1 MPDDRNRPQGTTKP
15 DAATLAQQL
24 FRDEPEDREH
34 EAEPAVPA
42 APPAEAPRSAAPE
55 PESPPE
61 GTGRRDAPAAP
72 VGVLVPP
79 GEEADAAAAM
89 EESTEPRGPVTA
101 EGTVELPPG
110 VEMPGE
116 VSAEDEAA
124 RAARGARWFVIH
136 TYSGYENK
144 VRTNLERRIDS
155 MGQADKI
162 FRILVPTED
171 EIEIKDGK
179 RRIAKK
185 KVFPGY
191 VLVEMIMDDDS
202 WYVVRNTPGVTGFVG
217 SGAKPLPLQ
226 DREVKAILKQLGDET
241 PKFRITYQKGS
252 AVRINSGPFMD
263 FSGIVDEILPE
274 KEKVRVL
281 VSIFG
286 RETPV
291 ELDFAQVE
299 KI

>member
-1 MPDDRNRPQGTTKP
+1 MSEDRNRPQGPTKP

-24 FRDEPEDREH
+24 FRDEPEEH
-34 EAEPAVPA
+34 GQEQESA
-42 APPAEAPRSAAPE
+42 APPAEQPEAAAPQP
-55 PESPPE
+55 PES
-61 GTGRRDAPAAP
+61 P

-79 GEEADAAAAM
+79 GEEAEAAEAA
-89 EESTEPRGPVTA
+89 ETSPVPQAPVTA
-101 EGTVELPPG
+101 EGTLELPPG
-110 VEMPGE
+110 IEIPGVEP
-116 VSAEDEAA
+116 VSPEDEAA

-144 VRTNLERRIDS
+144 VRTNLERRIAS

-162 FRILVPTED
+162 FRVLVPTED

-263 FSGIVDEILPE
+263 FSGVVDEILPE

>member
-15 DAATLAQQL
+15 DAATLAQRL
-24 FRDEPEDREH
+24 FRDEPENRER
-34 EAEPAVPA
+34 EAEPAAPADRRPA
-42 APPAEAPRSAAPE
+42 AETPRSAAPE
-55 PESPPE
+55 PES
-61 GTGRRDAPAAP
+61 P

-79 GEEADAAAAM
+79 GEEADAADAAAKAA
-89 EESTEPRGPVTA
+89 EESTEPQAPVTA

-110 VEMPGE
+110 VETPGE

-263 FSGIVDEILPE
+263 FSGVVDEILPE

>member
-1 MPDDRNRPQGTTKP
+1 MSEDRNRPQGPGKP

-24 FRDEPEDREH
+24 FRDEPEEGGP
-34 EAEPAVPA
+34 EPEP
-42 APPAEAPRSAAPE
+42 APPADTPPAATPQ
-55 PESPPE
+55 PP
-61 GTGRRDAPAAP
+61 DASAP

-79 GEEADAAAAM
+79 GEEAEAAAALEM
-89 EESTEPRGPVTA
+89 PTEPQAPPTA

-110 VEMPGE
+110 VETPDVLG
-116 VSAEDEAA
+116 VSAEAEAA
-124 RAARGARWFVIH
+124 RIARGARWFVIH

-144 VRTNLERRIDS
+144 VRTNLERRISS
-155 MGQADKI
+155 MGQAEKI

-263 FSGIVDEILPE
+263 FSGVVDEISPE

>member
-1 MPDDRNRPQGTTKP
+1 MPDERNRPQTGKP

-24 FRDEPEDREH
+24 FRDEPEPS
-34 EAEPAVPA
+34 AELEPQPA
-42 APPAEAPRSAAPE
+42 APDAQ
-55 PESPPE
+55 SPPP
-61 GTGRRDAPAAP
+61 APDFSGSP
-72 VGVLVPP
+72 IGVLVPP
-79 GEEADAAAAM
+79 GEEAEAAEAV
-89 EESTEPRGPVTA
+89 EEGTQTQTEPVTA
-101 EGTVELPPG
+101 EGTVQLPPG
-110 VEMPGE
+110 VETPGAGA
-116 VSAEDEAA
+116 VGAEDEAG

-144 VRTNLERRIDS
+144 VRTNLERRIAS

-226 DREVKAILKQLGDET
+226 DREVKSILKQLGDET

-263 FSGIVDEILPE
+263 FSGVVDEILPE

>member
-1 MPDDRNRPQGTTKP
+1 MPEDRNRPQGTGKP

-24 FRDEPEDREH
+24 FRDEPENGGREP
-34 EAEPAVPA
+34 EP
-42 APPAEAPRSAAPE
+42 APPAADERAATPQ
-55 PESPPE
+55 PS
-61 GTGRRDAPAAP
+61 DASAP

-79 GEEADAAAAM
+79 GEEADAAEALEAP
-89 EESTEPRGPVTA
+89 TEPQVEPTA

-110 VEMPGE
+110 VETPDAQA
-116 VSAEDEAA
+116 VSAADEAA
-124 RAARGARWFVIH
+124 RIARGARWFVIH

-144 VRTNLERRIDS
+144 VRTNLERRIAS
-155 MGQADKI
+155 MGQAEKI

-263 FSGIVDEILPE
+263 FSGVVDEISPE

>member
-1 MPDDRNRPQGTTKP
+1 MPDERNNRPQTGKP

-24 FRDEPEDREH
+24 FRDEPEED
-34 EAEPAVPA
+34 
-42 APPAEAPRSAAPE
+42 E
-55 PESPPE
+55 PESQPGAADPQ
-61 GTGRRDAPAAP
+61 TQAPSGGPAP
-72 VGVLVPP
+72 DTSGSSVGVLVPP
-79 GEEADAAAAM
+79 GEEAEAVERLENGAVPAD
-89 EESTEPRGPVTA
+89 TGTITA
-101 EGTVELPPG
+101 EGIVEVPPG
-110 VEMPGE
+110 VELPGVE
-116 VSAEDEAA
+116 PVSPEDEAA

-144 VRTNLERRIDS
+144 VRTNLERRIAS
-155 MGQADKI
+155 MGQAEKI

-226 DREVKAILKQLGDET
+226 DREVKTILKQLGDET

-263 FSGIVDEILPE
+263 FSGVVDEILPE

>member
-34 EAEPAVPA
+34 DAEPA

-79 GEEADAAAAM
+79 GEEADAAEAA
-89 EESTEPRGPVTA
+89 EESTEPGSPVTA

-110 VEMPGE
+110 VETPGE

-155 MGQADKI
+155 MGQAEKI

-263 FSGIVDEILPE
+263 FSGVVDEILPE

>member
-1 MPDDRNRPQGTTKP
+1 MADERNRPPSGKP
-15 DAATLAQQL
+15 DTAALIQRL
-24 FRDEPEDREH
+24 FRDEPEEPQP
-34 EAEPAVPA
+34 AEETPQAPADAGSAVGVITPPDQAGPA
-42 APPAEAPRSAAPE
+42 AEGSGLATAEAPAQAAP
-55 PESPPE
+55 
-61 GTGRRDAPAAP
+61 A
-72 VGVLVPP
+72 
-79 GEEADAAAAM
+79 
-89 EESTEPRGPVTA
+89 TA

-110 VEMPGE
+110 IEEG
-116 VSAEDEAA
+116 AAAA
-124 RAARGARWFVIH
+124 RDGRSWFVIH

-144 VRTNLERRIDS
+144 VRTNLERRVAS
-155 MGQADKI
+155 MMMENKI
-162 FRILVPTED
+162 FRVLVPTED
-171 EIEIKDGK
+171 EIEVKDGK

-217 SGAKPLPLQ
+217 SGSKPLPLQ

-252 AVRINSGPFMD
+252 PVRINSGPFMD
-263 FSGIVDEILPE
+263 FSGVVDEILPE

>member
-1 MPDDRNRPQGTTKP
+1 MPEDRNRPQGSTKP

-24 FRDEPEDREH
+24 FRDEPEDQEREQQ
-34 EAEPAVPA
+34 PA
-42 APPAEAPRSAAPE
+42 APAPE
-55 PESPPE
+55 
-61 GTGRRDAPAAP
+61 RPAAERAEGGAPQPPQSP

-79 GEEADAAAAM
+79 GEEAEAAEAA
-89 EESTEPRGPVTA
+89 EEPSAPQAVTA
-101 EGTVELPPG
+101 EGTLELPPG
-110 VEMPGE
+110 VEISGVEP
-116 VSAEDEAA
+116 VSPEDEAA

-144 VRTNLERRIDS
+144 VRTNLERRIAS

-263 FSGIVDEILPE
+263 FSGVVDEILPE

>member
-1 MPDDRNRPQGTTKP
+1 MPDDRNRPQGTKP

-24 FRDEPEDREH
+24 FRDEPDEAQEPA
-34 EAEPAVPA
+34 AEP
-42 APPAEAPRSAAPE
+42 
-55 PESPPE
+55 SPSE
-61 GTGRRDAPAAP
+61 QSRDGTGAETPQGP
-72 VGVLVPP
+72 SSVGVLVPP
-79 GEEADAAAAM
+79 GEEAAAAEAL
-89 EESTEPRGPVTA
+89 ETTEPAEAEAPVTA

-110 VEMPGE
+110 VETPGE
-116 VSAEDEAA
+116 ISPEEEAA
-124 RAARGARWFVIH
+124 HAAAGARWFVIH

-144 VRTNLERRIDS
+144 VRTNLERRIAS

-226 DREVKAILKQLGDET
+226 DREVKAILRQLGDET

-263 FSGIVDEILPE
+263 FSGVVDEILPE

>member
-1 MPDDRNRPQGTTKP
+1 MPDERNRPQGSKP

-24 FRDEPEDREH
+24 FRDEPEE
-34 EAEPAVPA
+34 EQ
-42 APPAEAPRSAAPE
+42 PE
-55 PESPPE
+55 PEPQPAGPEAESRPPAAGSTPDSTE
-61 GTGRRDAPAAP
+61 AP

-79 GEEADAAAAM
+79 GEEAEAA
-89 EESTEPRGPVTA
+89 EVVEGTVEPQAPVTA
-101 EGTVELPPG
+101 EGAVELPPG
-110 VEMPGE
+110 LEAPGE
-116 VSAEDEAA
+116 VSPEDEAA

-144 VRTNLERRIDS
+144 VRTNLERRIAS
-155 MGQADKI
+155 MGQAEKI

-226 DREVKAILKQLGDET
+226 DREVKTILKQLGDET

-263 FSGIVDEILPE
+263 FSGVVDEILPE

>member
-1 MPDDRNRPQGTTKP
+1 MPEERNRPQTGKP

-24 FRDEPEDREH
+24 FRDEPEDT
-34 EAEPAVPA
+34 EAEPQQPA
-42 APPAEAPRSAAPE
+42 APE
-55 PESPPE
+55 
-61 GTGRRDAPAAP
+61 TPAASTGTP
-72 VGVLVPP
+72 ADTSGSSVGVLVPP
-79 GEEADAAAAM
+79 GEEAEAAEAVDQEA
-89 EESTEPRGPVTA
+89 EVESGPVTP

-110 VEMPGE
+110 VETPGLE
-116 VSAEDEAA
+116 TVSPEDEAA

-144 VRTNLERRIDS
+144 VRTNLERRIAS

-226 DREVKAILKQLGDET
+226 DREVKSILKQLGDET

-263 FSGIVDEILPE
+263 FSGVVDEILPE

>member
-1 MPDDRNRPQGTTKP
+1 MPDERNRPHAGKP

-24 FRDEPEDREH
+24 FRDEPEDQ
-34 EAEPAVPA
+34 
-42 APPAEAPRSAAPE
+42 E
-55 PESPPE
+55 PESPPAGPE
-61 GTGRRDAPAAP
+61 TQSPPPEDPPPGAATADTSGSS

-79 GEEADAAAAM
+79 GEETEAAEAA
-89 EESTEPRGPVTA
+89 EEAGQASTEPVTA
-101 EGTVELPPG
+101 EGTMELPPG
-110 VEMPGE
+110 VEAPGPE
-116 VSAEDEAA
+116 PVGAEDEAA

-144 VRTNLERRIDS
+144 VRTNLERRIAS
-155 MGQADKI
+155 MGQAEKI

-226 DREVKAILKQLGDET
+226 DREVKTILKQLGDET

-263 FSGIVDEILPE
+263 FSGVVDEILPE